1 VLDDELAVAPVEGAG
16 VVPFEAGF
24 EEPDDGAVAAG
35 AGAALLTSAVG
46 AGACVGEMPDMLCA
60 RLLD

>member
-24 EEPDDGAVAAG
+24 EEPDDGAAAAG
-35 AGAALLTSAVG
+35 AGAALLPSAVG
-46 AGACVGEMPDMLCA
+46 AVACVGEMPDMLRA

>member
-1 VLDDELAVAPVEGAG
+1 
-16 VVPFEAGF
+16 
-24 EEPDDGAVAAG
+24 
-35 AGAALLTSAVG
+35 LLTSAVG